1 MTDYELLKTI
11 LWDAKP
17 TVFQDQW
24 IDRKPHDTSAP
35 TYPALELESRLMVF
49 TQEGKYEYTTSL
61 Y

>member
-11 LWDAKP
+11 LRDAEP

-24 IDRKPHDTSAP
+24 IDRKHHDTPAP
-35 TYPALELESRLMVF
+35 TYPALKLESCLMIF
-49 TQEGKYEYTTSL
+49 TQEGKYEYTTSR

>member
-17 TVFQDQW
+17 TVFHDQW
-24 IDRKPHDTSAP
+24 IDRKPHDTPAP
-35 TYPALELESRLMVF
+35 DYPALELDSRLMIF
-49 TQEGKYEYTTSL
+49 TSEGKYEYTTSL

>member
-24 IDRKPHDTSAP
+24 IDRKPHDTPAL
-35 TYPALELESRLMVF
+35 TYPALELDSLLMIF